1 MIKKSFKN
9 LKFKN
14 LYLLLTLSLKSILLM
29 SKLSHKCFIALSL
42 SSFVFSPTAY
52 LSAKEKNTG
61 VSIEVV
67 SSEKITETSTPINL
81 TPTYPMPLI
90 REGSGQ
96 IQSTARETFLGKPGF
111 FREGGDSNK
120 RITSIDFPAPV
131 RHGTS
136 IVPHTTQLVRGY
148 KAAKRNTAKD
158 SITTTS
164 PYNRAGK
171 LYIIQ
176 SSTSSSFGA
185 CSASMIGR
193 GLVLTASHCLFS
205 YGESPSYRSGSSV
218 LPYKVY
224 FVPSANKTTTSVTL
238 AGTGATGPYGSWQ
251 VDAYAFP
258 ICYVRGNCT
267 GGWTSND
274 IALMRLK
281 KKSGSKPLPFQ
292 NGIGYFGYG
301 WNNYGFVRNK
311 LFGNIKSNQLTQL
324 GYPAGLGDSTS
335 NFGGAMVRT
344 DALAR
349 QYSRTNEWGSMQ
361 SPGASGGPA
370 IVNFGRSP
378 NVTSRAHVGTKTAA
392 NILVGTLSYG
402 YTDSSS
408 VFKPHKLGAS
418 IFGRNANFRAASYR
432 DTAGKNWGSGNIGA
446 LMRAACGKG
455 YGNWKASGYCRSAS

>member
-1 MIKKSFKN
+1 
-9 LKFKN
+9 
-14 LYLLLTLSLKSILLM
+14 M

-67 SSEKITETSTPINL
+67 SAEKITKTSTPINL

-90 REGSGQ
+90 REGSLK
-96 IQSTARETFLGKPGF
+96 IQSAARATFLGQPGF
-111 FREGGDSNK
+111 FKEGGDPNN

-131 RHGTS
+131 RYGTS
-136 IVPHTTQLVRGY
+136 VVPHTTQLVRGTRS
-148 KAAKRNTAKD
+148 KKNTSVD
-158 SITTTS
+158 SITSSS

-176 SSTSSSFGA
+176 SSTSTSFGA
-185 CSASMIGR
+185 CSASLIGR

-205 YGESPSYRSGSSV
+205 YGESPKYTGGTSV

-224 FVPSANKTTTSVTL
+224 FVPAASKKTTSVSL
-238 AGTGATGPYGSWQ
+238 AGTGATGPYGSWE
-251 VDAYAFP
+251 VDGYSFP
-258 ICYVRGNCT
+258 TCYVRGNCT

-274 IALMRLK
+274 IAIIRLK
-281 KKSGSKPLPFQ
+281 KRSGSKPLPYQ

-301 WNNYGFVRNK
+301 WGNYGFVRNK
-311 LFGNIKSNQLTQL
+311 LFRNIKSNQITQL
-324 GYPAGLGDSTS
+324 GYPGGIGDSRS
-335 NFGGAMVRT
+335 NFGGSMVRT
-344 DALAR
+344 DSLAK
-349 QYSRTNEWGSMQ
+349 QQTRTNEWGSMQ

-370 IVNFGRSP
+370 IVNFGRAP
-378 NVTSRAHVGTKTAA
+378 FVTSRAHVGSKTSA

-408 VFKPHKLGAS
+408 VFKPHLLGAS
-418 IFGRNANFRAASYR
+418 IFGKNANFRLGRYR
-432 DTAGKNWGSGNIGA
+432 DRAGKNWGAGNIGA